1 MLIYY
6 TGSFVICNG
15 VAFYYGW
22 DLTLVIL
29 SLVPLNAFFGGLA
42 ARVQTSFAAKE
53 TEAYGKAGAL
63 VEEVLSSIRTVVA
76 FGGEKKEV
84 ARYDDLLE
92 EAKKKGIQRGML
104 TGLSG
109 GISFGLMFVM
119 YGLGFWY
126 GIKRIMDSRESEEC
140 QSCSPSDIE
149 CMEAC
154 QTYTSGNIFTIFVCV
169 LVGSFRIGFLAPY
182 LEAFTIAR
190 GAAGKIYTI
199 IGRVPKI
206 DSISE
211 NGKKPGA
218 ISGSIKFREVS
229 FSYPSRPNVPI
240 LKNLSLDVPAGKTI
254 ALVGSS
260 GCGKSTLIQLVQR
273 FYDPAAGSVLLDGDN
288 LKDLNLGWLR
298 NNIGV
303 VGQEPVLFN
312 LTIRENICLSNPSA
326 SDSDIERACKEANA
340 FNFIQHLPD
349 KLNTMVGEGGTQLS
363 GGQKQRIAIARSLV
377 RKPKILLLDEATS
390 ALDTKSERTVQEALD
405 KARHGRTTIII
416 AHRLSTIRS
425 ADVIVAL
432 EKGSVKEV
440 GSHEE
445 LMAREGLYYSLVRR
459 QMEAEKI
466 TEGDPEDALPSNE
479 PLEKEDYL
487 TNEEMDTK
495 VIRIEAKSSESP
507 QEKEGESS
515 DNQMGRLLKE
525 NRPEM
530 IFVIIGCLATVSVA
544 AMMPILAVL
553 FGRMLNILSY
563 SDIETAR
570 TDSLYYALAMLLL
583 AAIAAL
589 SQFLQGWMLSIAGEN
604 LTKRLRRKAFRA
616 MLSQEMAWHDKA
628 ENNTGSLCARLSG
641 DAGKVQGASG
651 SRIGTVLHAFLLL
664 SVSFFHFLKR
674 KGAARCLCND
684 HRHLRRRLLPVAT
697 WTRRRRHVPDHGRLH
712 RHQPEDCQRG
722 FICGAGGVREV
733 CKG

>member
-84 ARYDDLLE
+84 ERYDDLLE

-190 GAAGKIYTI
+190 GAAGKIYRI

-218 ISGSIKFREVS
+218 ITGSIKFREVS

-288 LKDLNLGWLR
+288 LKDVNLGWLR

-340 FNFIQHLPD
+340 FNFIQQLPD

-377 RKPKILLLDEATS
+377 RNPKILLLDEATS

-432 EKGSVKEV
+432 EKGSVKEM

-445 LMAREGLYYSLVRR
+445 LMTREGLYYSLVSR
-459 QMEAEKI
+459 QMKAEKT

-479 PLEKEDYL
+479 PLEKEDYV

-495 VIRIEAKSSESP
+495 VIRTEAKSSERP
-507 QEKEGESS
+507 QEREGESS

-604 LTKRLRRKAFRA
+604 MTKRLRRKAFKA
-616 MLSQEMAWHDKA
+616 MLSQEMAWHDEP

-664 SVSFFHFLKR
+664 SVCFFHFLKY
-674 KGAARCLCND
+674 KGAARCLCHD

-712 RHQPEDCQRG
+712 RHQPEDCQWG
-722 FICGAGGVREV
+722 LICGA
-733 CKG
+733 